1 MMASG
6 SVRWPSLV
14 RPRHAGGSE
23 PAPSLDQMAFSTA
36 SLSSRAASPC
46 TCSASTGRPSAS
58 RASLRWM
65 AGRVPSAMSSGTTP
79 SRSGCLIVGRSIS
92 SADSG
97 VPSGTTRPGIGA
109 NLMTMSANARCGW
122 MNAADSARGV
132 PARPAPA
139 SAV

>member
-14 RPRHAGGSE
+14 RPRHAGGSW
-23 PAPSLDQMAFSTA
+23 PASSLDQMAFSTA
-36 SLSSRAASPC
+36 SLSARAASPWM
-46 TCSASTGRPSAS
+46 CSASTGRPSAS
-58 RASLRWM
+58 RASLRWI

-97 VPSGTTRPGIGA
+97 VPSGTTRPGMGA
-109 NLMTMSANARCGW
+109 NLMTMSANARCGC
-122 MNAADSARGV
+122 MNAADSASR
-132 PARPAPA
+132 RSSSA
-139 SAV
+139 STAAAV

>member
-1 MMASG
+1 MASG

-23 PAPSLDQMAFSTA
+23 PVPSLDQMAFSTS
-36 SLSSRAASPC
+36 SLSARAASPWM
-46 TCSASTGRPSAS
+46 CSASTGRPSAS
-58 RASLRWM
+58 RASLRWI
-65 AGRVPSAMSSGTTP
+65 AGREPLSMSSGTTP

-109 NLMTMSANARCGW
+109 NLMTISANARCGR
-122 MNAADSARGV
+122 MNAADSASR
-132 PARPAPA
+132 RSSSA
-139 SAV
+139 ST

>member
-14 RPRHAGGSE
+14 RPRHAGGSW
-23 PAPSLDQMAFSTA
+23 PASSLDQMAFSTA
-36 SLSSRAASPC
+36 SLSARAASPWM
-46 TCSASTGRPSAS
+46 CSASTGRPSAS
-58 RASLRWM
+58 RASLRWI

-109 NLMTMSANARCGW
+109 NLMTMSANARCGC
-122 MNAADSARGV
+122 MKAADSASR
-132 PARPAPA
+132 RSSSA
-139 SAV
+139 STAAAV